1 MKYLV
6 PDYVYTPEGL
16 QANKAITIA
25 ENGRIGA
32 IVPYAGGCAF
42 TTADTVAAE
51 IELLAGVALLPGFVN
66 AHSHVFQRAL
76 RGHTHRP
83 LSQQDTFWT
92 WRRAMYAEA
101 QRLTP
106 DLLYEAAV
114 SAYREMLAAGYTTVG
129 EFHYV
134 HHQPDGTPYTRPNA
148 MSEAL
153 LRAGRDAGM
162 RMVLLMTAYAASGF
176 NQPPE
181 EGQRRFCDASVEA
194 FLERVEP
201 LREMGVPLGVAPH
214 SVRAVPESW
223 FRAIASYSHKN
234 GLPLHVHA
242 DEQVGEI
249 EQCQAAHGCTP
260 IELLERFGALGNM
273 TTVVHATH
281 AHATE
286 LDLLARYG
294 CTVCVCPTTEGDLGD
309 GIAPYAELLARG
321 IPLAIGSDSNTRLDP
336 IEELRWAEYSARM
349 RYQRRRVLVADAMA
363 SPGPLLLDYGTR
375 SGAKS
380 LGLETGV
387 IAPGMLADFVAID
400 VKHPTLAGWNVDDL
414 LDVLFFG
421 ASSQVVVGTWV
432 QGVKVWSSKC
442 S

>member
-6 PDYVYTPEGL
+6 PDYIYTPEGL
-16 QANKAITIA
+16 QSNKAISISDD
-25 ENGRIGA
+25 GRIA
-32 IVPYAGGCAF
+32 TIVPYTGGSSLPHEGPA
-42 TTADTVAAE
+42 VAE
-51 IELLAGVALLPGFVN
+51 IDLLPGVALLPGFVN

-92 WRRAMYAEA
+92 WRRAMYVEA

-106 DLLYEAAV
+106 DLLYKGALR
-114 SAYREMLAAGYTTVG
+114 AYREMLAAGYATVG

-134 HHQPDGTPYTRPNA
+134 HHRLDGKPYADPNA
-148 MSEAL
+148 MSHAL
-153 LRAGRDAGM
+153 LQAGRDAGI
-162 RMVLLMTAYAASGF
+162 RVVLLMTAYAQSGF
-176 NQPPE
+176 NQPLE

-194 FLERVEP
+194 YLARVEA
-201 LREMGVPLGVAPH
+201 LRETGVPVGVAPH

-223 FRAIASYSHKN
+223 FRAIASYSHN
-234 GLPLHVHA
+234 YELPLHVHA
-242 DEQVGEI
+242 DEQMAEI
-249 EQCQAAHGCTP
+249 EQCQAAYGCTP
-260 IELLERFGALGNM
+260 IELLGRYGALGKL
-273 TTVVHATH
+273 TTIVHATH
-281 AHATE
+281 ASATE
-286 LDLLARYG
+286 IDLLARYG

-309 GIAPYAELLARG
+309 GIAPYAELLSQS

-349 RYQRRRVLVADAMA
+349 RYQRRRLLVADAMA

-375 SGAKS
+375 RGAQS
-380 LGLETGV
+380 LGIEAGV

-400 VKHPTLAGWNVDDL
+400 VMHPALAGWNAEDF

-421 ASSQVVVGTWV
+421 ASAEVVVGTWV
-432 QGVKVWSSKC
+432 GGKRTG
-442 S
+442 